1 MTDATAPF
9 SRLRD
14 ALADRYRLEHELGAG
29 GMATVYLAQDLKH
42 DRQVA
47 IKVLHPELAAVIG
60 ADRFLAEI
68 KVTASLQH
76 PHILPL
82 FDSGAVSLD
91 SGLSTHDP
99 RLLFYVMP
107 FVEGESLRGRL
118 TRERQLPVPDAVRI
132 ATEVA
137 SALDYAHRRGVIHR
151 DIKPENILLHDGT
164 ALVADFGIA
173 LALTAAGGGRLTQ
186 TGLSLGT
193 PAYMSPEQAMG
204 EREIGARSDVY
215 ALGAITYEML
225 TGEAPFTGPTAQ
237 AIVARTLTE
246 APRPISPQ
254 RKSVP
259 ASVENAVLTALEKL
273 PADRYAT
280 AKEFSDALNGSGTA
294 PTRPMRAPA
303 APLTRT
309 RAGSGWVLAGLATI
323 VAAAALGATVARSR
337 GQRDAAPGAGPVRF
351 RMPELGNIGY
361 FSVAPDGRQIV
372 GISPDSNGV
381 LNAWIRKLDDIQP
394 ARLPG
399 TAGAE
404 RVWLSP
410 DGTQVLIRTA
420 NALKLVPRSGGTPSE
435 LTPVSR
441 YVTAEWGPQDSIA
454 VVSADNLLMVPASG
468 GQSRVI
474 ATIDT
479 LRDLSFYIP
488 RFLPGGRQLLV
499 GVRHSADS
507 TTLYQMDV
515 ATGERVLV
523 LPNVQEVR
531 YYDPGRI
538 LWLAA
543 DGTVRYAEY
552 AVRTH
557 TVGASQV
564 ILAEGMDDFFANGD
578 LVVLRPGLPNR
589 NLRFYDARLGT
600 TTDLAYP
607 DTTVSVPVF
616 SRDGA
621 HIAVSLTP
629 NVDLRTVQRAGES
642 ANSDLWVLDRATG
655 LKRRVARRA
664 SVAAWSPD
672 NARLAFEGAAPGTS
686 TEFWIVPAAGGEP
699 VRVATQR
706 NRKFGLDFTPDGQG
720 LIYTDGASGQ
730 ITLQPLAGNA
740 TAAPLFDDDAGY
752 DVDAVFSP
760 DGKWLLYQTFDQAK
774 GRAVVRAWPGLD
786 RRTVVMPAGGCG
798 AHWGD
803 GGKRIYGCSPDG
815 VVVWVGFDPVAGK
828 PIGVPQVV
836 SQVPQREPDFD
847 VNPVGLDIAWIS
859 APPRFGTEPVVLAH
873 WIADAERRLQAKKP

>member
-1 MTDATAPF
+1 MTAPF
-9 SRLRD
+9 SKLRD
-14 ALADRYRLEHELGAG
+14 ALADRYRLESELGAG

-82 FDSGAVSLD
+82 FDSGAVDSSLT
-91 SGLSTHDP
+91 THDS

-246 APRPISPQ
+246 VPRPISPQ

-280 AKEFSDALNGSGTA
+280 AAEFAQALGDADARPRTGRGSTVQ
-294 PTRPMRAPA
+294 MRSRALSGAPA
-303 APLTRT
+303 GRL
-309 RAGSGWVLAGLATI
+309 GWVLGGAAVLLG
-323 VAAAALGATVARSR
+323 AAALAVALTHGGARNATAST
-337 GQRDAAPGAGPVRF
+337 AGPVRF

-361 FSVAPDGRQIV
+361 FSVAPDGRQIL
-372 GISPDSNGV
+372 GISPDSSGV
-381 LNAWIRKLDDIQP
+381 LHAWIRRLDDIQP

-399 TAGAE
+399 TEGAE

-420 NALKLVPRSGGTPSE
+420 TALKVLSVSGGTPRE
-435 LTPVSR
+435 IGQVR
-441 YVTAEWGPQDSIA
+441 GYVTAEWGPQDSI
-454 VVSADNLLMVPASG
+454 VVTTGDHLLLVPASG
-468 GQSRVI
+468 GESRVI
-474 ATIDT
+474 ATIDSS
-479 LRDLSFYIP
+479 DISFYIP
-488 RFLPGGRQLLV
+488 RFLPGGRELLV
-499 GVRHSADS
+499 GVRHATDS
-507 TTLYQMDV
+507 IGLYQMDLG
-515 ATGERVLV
+515 TGKRVQV

-538 LWLAA
+538 LWLSA
-543 DGTVRYAEY
+543 DGTVRYAAY
-552 AVRTH
+552 DMRRHA
-557 TVGASQV
+557 VGAQQV

-578 LVVLRPGLPNR
+578 LIVLRPGLPNA
-589 NLRFYDARLGT
+589 NLRFFDARLGT
-600 TTDLAYP
+600 TMDLAYP
-607 DTTVSVPVF
+607 DTTVSVPAF
-616 SRDGA
+616 SRDGTRLA
-621 HIAVSLTP
+621 MALTP
-629 NVDLRTVQRAGES
+629 IGNLRTVERADQAPGT
-642 ANSDLWVLDRATG
+642 DLWVLDRATG
-655 LKRRVARRA
+655 LKRRVAEHA
-664 SVAAWSPD
+664 FAAAWSPD
-672 NARLAFEGAAPGTS
+672 ATSLAFMRSRSGGGT
-686 TEFWIVPAAGGEP
+686 ELWVVPAIGGAP
-699 VRVATQR
+699 VKIEGKPSQ
-706 NRKFGLDFTPDGQG
+706 KFGLDFTPDGQG
-720 LIYTDGASGQ
+720 LIYTDAPSGQ

-740 TAAPLFDDDAGY
+740 IATPLFDDDAGD

-760 DGKWLLYQTFDQAK
+760 DGKWLLYQSFDRAS
-774 GRAVVRAWPGLD
+774 GRAIVRAWPDLD
-786 RRTVVMPAGGCG
+786 RRTVIMPAGNCG

-815 VVVWVGFDPVAGK
+815 AVVWIDFDPATGRS
-828 PIGVPQVV
+828 IGNPQVV

-847 VNPVGLDIAWIS
+847 VNPRGLDLAWVS
-859 APPRFGTEPVVLAH
+859 APPRFGTEPLVLAH
-873 WIADAERRLQAKKP
+873 WLADAERRLQAAKR